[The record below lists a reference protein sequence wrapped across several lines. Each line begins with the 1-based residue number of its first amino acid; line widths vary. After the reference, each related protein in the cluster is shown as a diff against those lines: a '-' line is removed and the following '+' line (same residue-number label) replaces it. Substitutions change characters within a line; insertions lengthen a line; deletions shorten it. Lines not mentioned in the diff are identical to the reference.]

1 VILDVKVCFSGG
13 NVRFKCDQRDYII
26 VKKEGRV
33 RRIVIDAAIPTKNI
47 SIVDVANAL
56 YKVDGTKAVRIIVDD
71 VDVDILGLVIVM
83 EGEDI
88 DFREA
93 EKTLEEVGGVIHS
106 IDEVVVGDYVPE
118 KGKEE

>member
-1 VILDVKVCFSGG
+1 
-13 NVRFKCDQRDYII
+13 